1 MKYIQSFYQYPVT
14 FSSIGKT
21 IAARNAV
28 GEMKNIVEISEKE
41 LEKLKNSEPFFREL
55 LNKKKIR
62 ILDKLPNSYVPP
74 AQQINKA
81 QDEAAQSKA
90 EADRLRKELEAAKA
104 KIAELEVAKTPAED
118 TISDGATTDNVGSTD
133 PAKTPTEETT
143 TEKSSEVETTSL
155 EATSYEGLKEIATKL
170 GIEFKANVKKFDLI
184 KMIKEA
190 EAKAE

>member
-62 ILDKLPNSYVPP
+62 ILDKVPNSYVPP

-81 QDEAAQSKA
+81 QDEAAQAKA
-90 EADRLRKELEAAKA
+90 EADRLRKENEAMKAKLAALEGSKGDGDAPVKEDEVIDFDKADYKELQKYAKDLGIDPNQKKAVLIEELKKAAQEAADEG
-104 KIAELEVAKTPAED
+104 AE
-118 TISDGATTDNVGSTD
+118 
-133 PAKTPTEETT
+133 
-143 TEKSSEVETTSL
+143 
-155 EATSYEGLKEIATKL
+155 
-170 GIEFKANVKKFDLI
+170 I
-184 KMIKEA
+184 K
-190 EAKAE
+190 

>member
-55 LNKKKIR
+55 LDKKKIR
-62 ILDKLPNSYVPP
+62 ILDKVPNSYVPP

-81 QDEAAQSKA
+81 QDEAAQ
-90 EADRLRKELEAAKA
+90 AKA
-104 KIAELEVAKTPAED
+104 AADKLREENEALKARLAALEGGNNEVDAPVKDDEVIDFDKADYKDLQKYAKD
-118 TISDGATTDNVGSTD
+118 
-133 PAKTPTEETT
+133 
-143 TEKSSEVETTSL
+143 
-155 EATSYEGLKEIATKL
+155 L
-170 GIEFKANVKKFDLI
+170 GIDPNQKKAKLIEELKKAALETVKNNPD
-184 KMIKEA
+184 A
-190 EAKAE
+190 EVTAEEK

>member
-62 ILDKLPNSYVPP
+62 ILDKVPNSYVPP

-81 QDEAAQSKA
+81 HDEAAKA
-90 EADRLRKELEAAKA
+90 KSEAENLRKELEAAKA
-104 KIAELEVAKTPAED
+104 KIAELEGGKDGGETTAEEVE
-118 TISDGATTDNVGSTD
+118 A
-133 PAKTPTEETT
+133 PTEL
-143 TEKSSEVETTSL
+143 TEADRRKQ
-155 EATSYEGLKEIATKL
+155 YESMTYAELQDACKYA
-170 GIEFKANVKKFDLI
+170 GIEYKNKKKAVLIEELMALKK
-184 KMIKEA
+184 
-190 EAKAE
+190 